1 MYTLLK
7 EYIDGLVEK
16 EIIGIDDDSEVEETV
31 PEMTPV
37 LTPSKTEAPMQLVA
51 SALNSCG
58 IVNLNLEVENI
69 KKKREVASNVENKR
83 KKAAK

>member
-1 MYTLLK
+1 MFTLLK

-16 EIIGIDDDSEVEETV
+16 EIIGIDDDSEPEEKVT
-31 PEMTPV
+31 EMVTV
-37 LTPSKTEAPMQLVA
+37 LTPSKTESPMNLVT

-58 IVNLNLEVENI
+58 IVNLNLEVETL